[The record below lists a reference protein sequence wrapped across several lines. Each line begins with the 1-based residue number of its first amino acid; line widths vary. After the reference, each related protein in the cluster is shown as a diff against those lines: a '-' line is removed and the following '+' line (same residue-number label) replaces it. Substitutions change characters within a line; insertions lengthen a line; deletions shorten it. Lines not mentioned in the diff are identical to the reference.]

1 MELIWTI
8 LGLLLILA
16 GLLGSFLPVIPGPPI
31 SFIGILLIHLHGGH
45 ALSTTLLYIYGIS
58 AVILL
63 ILDYY
68 LPVWTTKKFG
78 GSKAGQWGATLGV
91 LLGLFA
97 GPWGI
102 VLGPLIGAYTGE
114 LITGRNNQEAWRSA
128 QGAFLGFLLG
138 TGLKIML
145 VGAMLWSAMQG
156 LIN

>member
-1 MELIWTI
+1 MEMIWTI

-16 GLLGSFLPVIPGPPI
+16 GLLGSLLPVLPGPPI
-31 SFIGILLIHLHGGH
+31 SFIGILLIHFLGGYAFSTTILYFY
-45 ALSTTLLYIYGIS
+45 ALSAI
-58 AVILL
+58 ILL

-68 LPVWTTKKFG
+68 FPIWTTKKFG

-128 QGAFLGFLLG
+128 KGAFLGFLLG

-145 VGAMLWSAMQG
+145 VGAMLWSALQVI
-156 LIN
+156 IN